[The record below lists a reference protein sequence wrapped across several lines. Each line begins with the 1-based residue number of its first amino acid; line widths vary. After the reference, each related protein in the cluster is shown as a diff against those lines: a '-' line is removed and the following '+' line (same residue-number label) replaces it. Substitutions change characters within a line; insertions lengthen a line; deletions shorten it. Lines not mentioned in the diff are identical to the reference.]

1 MKLLTTTTDD
11 AGPSVSYKLTL
22 EPSAPVSLKQ
32 RNKKLS
38 YNGAHLLSEPFP
50 FDQSVESRV
59 FLYRK
64 QRLTRIVRES
74 SSDIQCK
81 VRKSNPFTKQCQLN
95 LSNMHNI

>member
-1 MKLLTTTTDD
+1 MVSIMTSQHDLSCLLWKL
-11 AGPSVSYKLTL
+11 SKKSK
-22 EPSAPVSLKQ
+22 KKK
-32 RNKKLS
+32 KKLS

-59 FLYRK
+59 ILYRK

-81 VRKSNPFTKQCQLN
+81 VRKSNPFTKPCQLN